1 MGGGPNQYSMP
12 GLPLGI
18 YTNHWHRTVNMPGS
32 GSCKAKNTD
41 QGGRCARATEYS
53 ADFDNDLQG
62 LFEVSDQ
69 PFSDNF
75 MLLWILWNAIFT
87 TYPPNP
93 ILAHCS
99 KSSFFCRKIQLWI
112 PEKIVDFF
120 WLKNSWKC
128 WGFGL
133 FSCWQLWFHEKNCQK
148 ILAEKFMKMLGV
160 FFLSKLNFWTKIWL
174 FE

>member
-75 MLLWILWNAIFT
+75 MLLWILWNPIFT

-99 KSSFFCRKIQLWI
+99 KSSFLVQKFNFDFPRKFGGKTRENVVVLDFLAVDNFDFMRKIVKKNLG
-112 PEKIVDFF
+112 EKLV
-120 WLKNSWKC
+120 KM
-128 WGFGL
+128 
-133 FSCWQLWFHEKNCQK
+133 LWF
-148 ILAEKFMKMLGV
+148 
-160 FFLSKLNFWTKIWL
+160 WT
-174 FE
+174 F